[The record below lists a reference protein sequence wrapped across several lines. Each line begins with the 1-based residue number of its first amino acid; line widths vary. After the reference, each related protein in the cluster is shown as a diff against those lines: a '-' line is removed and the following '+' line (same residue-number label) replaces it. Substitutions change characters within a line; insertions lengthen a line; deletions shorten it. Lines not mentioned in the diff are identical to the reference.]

1 MADAFG
7 LAASA
12 AGIVSLGLQVY
23 TGISSYVE
31 GIKDRKTELSA
42 VTRQANTLQTA
53 VNALQDAVPRITAAL
68 SSNESPLVPALK
80 TVEEELWALRLF
92 LASLQEQQVL
102 DQTPDFA
109 MTLKQQ
115 KKKFTFPFHRPT
127 LEKLQKKLESANNAL
142 QTSLQVVDL

>member
-23 TGISSYVE
+23 TGVSSYVE
-31 GIKDRKTELSA
+31 GIKDRKAELSA
-42 VTRQANTLQTA
+42 VTRQANSLQTA
-53 VNALQDAVPRITAAL
+53 VKVLQDATPRINAVL
-68 SSNESPLVPALK
+68 STSDSSLVPALK

-92 LASLQEQQVL
+92 LGSLQEQEVPN
-102 DQTPDFA
+102 QTSDIA
-109 MTLKQQ
+109 RTLKQQ
-115 KKKFTFPFHRPT
+115 KKKFTFPFNRPT

>member
-1 MADAFG
+1 MADPFG

-23 TGISSYVE
+23 TGVSSYVE

-53 VNALQDAVPRITAAL
+53 VNVLQDAIPRINAAL
-68 SSNESPLVPALK
+68 TISGSPVVPALK
-80 TVEEELWALRLF
+80 LVEEELWALRLF
-92 LASLQEQQVL
+92 LVALQEQHVP
-102 DQTPDFA
+102 DQTSDFA
-109 MTLKQQ
+109 TTLKQQ
-115 KKKFTFPFHRPT
+115 KNKFSFPFHRPT

-142 QTSLQVVDL
+142 QTGLQVVDL

>member
-1 MADAFG
+1 MADALG

-23 TGISSYVE
+23 TGISSYVD
-31 GIKDRKTELSA
+31 GINDRKTELSA
-42 VTRQANTLQTA
+42 VTRQADTLQTA
-53 VNALQDAVPRITAAL
+53 VNALQDALPQINAVL
-68 SSNESPLVPALK
+68 SNNRSPLVPALK
-80 TVEEELWALRLF
+80 RVEEELWALRLF
-92 LASLQEQQVL
+92 LDTLQEQQVPN
-102 DQTPDFA
+102 QTPGFA
-109 MTLKQQ
+109 TTMKQQ